1 MFPIFVGIGKIRNY
15 STLWPSFSA
24 MTFNR
29 LGVAAQILRI
39 WIFLNFLL
47 NLAIKMDY
55 RMILKARTYIGL
67 TGGSIWG
74 VVCFCMM
81 AFSWLSKGLKQLSFS
96 NKNKHFLTRNF
107 CFCQQKKFSQIKWP
121 KYSCLVWSKK
131 IENCKKNWR
140 QNRKHAI
147 FVWGGPFF
155 SCNPVH
161 TSLQKTSGKH
171 KE

>member
-1 MFPIFVGIGKIRNY
+1 MFPIFIGIGKIRNY
-15 STLWPSFSA
+15 STWWPTFSA
-24 MTFNR
+24 MTFNW

-39 WIFLNFLL
+39 WFFLHFLL
-47 NLAIKMDY
+47 NLAVKMDY
-55 RMILKARTYIGL
+55 KMILKGSTYIGL
-67 TGGSIWG
+67 TRGSIWG
-74 VVCFCMM
+74 VLCFCMM

-155 SCNPVH
+155 YCNPVD
-161 TSLQKTSGKH
+161 SMIF
-171 KE
+171 

>member
-1 MFPIFVGIGKIRNY
+1 MFPIFIGIGKIRNY
-15 STLWPSFSA
+15 STWWPSFSA
-24 MTFNR
+24 MTFNW

-39 WIFLNFLL
+39 WFFLHFLL
-47 NLAIKMDY
+47 NLAVKMDY
-55 RMILKARTYIGL
+55 KMILKGSTYIGL
-67 TGGSIWG
+67 TRGSIWG
-74 VVCFCMM
+74 VLCFCMM

-147 FVWGGPFF
+147 FVWG
-155 SCNPVH
+155 VH
-161 TSLQKTSGKH
+161 SFLATL
-171 KE
+171 

>member
-161 TSLQKTSGKH
+161 MM
-171 KE
+171 

>member
-131 IENCKKNWR
+131 IENCKK
-140 QNRKHAI
+140 KLA
-147 FVWGGPFF
+147 
-155 SCNPVH
+155 
-161 TSLQKTSGKH
+161 T
-171 KE
+171 E

>member
-39 WIFLNFLL
+39 WIFPNFLL
-47 NLAIKMDY
+47 NLTIKMNY

-140 QNRKHAI
+140 QNRKDAI
-147 FVWGGPFF
+147 FVWGGSILF
-155 SCNPVH
+155 
-161 TSLQKTSGKH
+161 LQPCKP
-171 KE
+171 